1 MTRKLFSQKFMI
13 RIFIA
18 LLVTGLIE
26 VLLLSIFSMV
36 FSTRMFEE
44 SYRTQ
49 SEGRMQQLVNVLNT
63 SVARSRETI
72 ARLEENDLLAQALF
86 GEKRFD
92 GQELSKLYSSLY
104 KSLAGR
110 IDDVSVHLVCADGSR
125 SYSTHV
131 LPSIYDPN
139 SSEQSLSTYLK
150 LKPERE
156 EFPIVSSFVNPKGDQ
171 VALSLFHII
180 EDEEHMRS
188 GYIIIDMNV
197 SPLIE
202 SLESINSGFFSNI
215 YLIDNRT
222 YTFVSLYR
230 EGEWGNF
237 DRLGWKIPSGSSGVF
252 SAGERMISY
261 ASLYPN
267 DLSLAAVIP
276 TGIATKN
283 LSSLF
288 RMTIS
293 IAIFGLVFSSIL
305 AYAIARRISHPVTE
319 MVSAMKRVEGG
330 DLTVRI
336 EEYRD
341 DEFATLFHGFN
352 QMSEEL
358 QNLLEMRIA
367 REKALRTAQRK
378 ALQSQINPHFLYNT
392 LNTVKAISKLK
403 GVDEITL
410 IITQLGKL
418 LRDSIDSEEEFT
430 TLGESLLLVEAYL
443 QIQRI
448 RYGST
453 FRWHIEIPEYLKTV
467 RIPRLVIQPVVE
479 NSVVHGVAGL
489 IGDKFIEVTVLDE
502 PIRILI
508 RDNGSGMDR
517 ATWDSALSGDM
528 GVGLKNVQQRLSLYY
543 RTIFLAEEIMQE

>member
-1 MTRKLFSQKFMI
+1 M
-13 RIFIA
+13 
-18 LLVTGLIE
+18 TGLIE

-72 ARLEENDLLAQALF
+72 ARLEENELLAQALF
-86 GEKRFD
+86 GDKRFD

-110 IDDVSVHLVCADGSR
+110 IDDVSVHLVCADESR

-180 EDEEHMRS
+180 EDEERMKS

-418 LRDSIDSEEEFT
+418 LRDSIDSDEEFT

-517 ATWDSALSGDM
+517 ATWDSALSGEM

-543 RTIFLAEEIMQE
+543 RQEGRLEFDCCENGSIVTIFLADEIMQE